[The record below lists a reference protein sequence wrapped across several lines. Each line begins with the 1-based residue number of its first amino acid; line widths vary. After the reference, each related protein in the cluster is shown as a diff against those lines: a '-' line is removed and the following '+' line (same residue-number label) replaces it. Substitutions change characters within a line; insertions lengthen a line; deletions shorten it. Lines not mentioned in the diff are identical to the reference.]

1 MTRSTVATLILL
13 CVASGCITPY
23 NTRLPTLLPRHPA
36 VEKRSY
42 EFHDPFPDPNLGPET
57 DQRPR
62 GYKRP
67 RTQPR
72 QLWELRGLRQ
82 LPSNSPAE
90 QPAPQSST
98 GTKYPHVVRP

>member
-1 MTRSTVATLILL
+1 MARSTASSLILL
-13 CVASGCITPY
+13 CVASGCITPF

-42 EFHDPFPDPNLGPET
+42 EFHDPFPNPDLGPET

-72 QLWELRGLRQ
+72 QLWELRKLRQ
-82 LPSNSPAE
+82 LLTEPLPN
-90 QPAPQSST
+90 QTQPQSST
-98 GTKYPHVVRP
+98 GRKYPNVVRP